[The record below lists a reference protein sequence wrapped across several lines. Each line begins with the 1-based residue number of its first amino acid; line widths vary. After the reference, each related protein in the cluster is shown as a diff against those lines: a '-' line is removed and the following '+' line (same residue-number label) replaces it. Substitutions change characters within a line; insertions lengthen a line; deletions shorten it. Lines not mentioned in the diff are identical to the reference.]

1 MSAILDRMLA
11 IFKSPNYPAYLVY
24 VGWMVVLSYYL
35 ATWGFLAHKDATSG
49 IWEKNGYFDV
59 ATSIFWS
66 FLTVALIVASID
78 LLIRNQL
85 SLLLLANYYILFL
98 FSFAFIYSLLE
109 WHFPG
114 SVKNRESETWRGEIQ
129 SLIMS
134 VTMMTGSGHTTATPA
149 GLRAESVAA
158 IQSLLG
164 LAFVAVFIAK
174 AVSAVS
180 AATPSID
187 E

>member
-1 MSAILDRMLA
+1 
-11 IFKSPNYPAYLVY
+11 
-24 VGWMVVLSYYL
+24 LSYYL
-35 ATWGFLAHKDATSG
+35 ATWQFLAQKVATSG
-49 IWEKNGYFDV
+49 IWKKHGFFDV
-59 ATSIFWS
+59 TTSIFWS
-66 FLTVALIVASID
+66 FSTVVLIVISID

-98 FSFAFIYSLLE
+98 FSFAFIYSLLD
-109 WHFPG
+109 WHFAG
-114 SVKNRESETWRGEIQ
+114 SVENRQSDTWSGEIQ

-134 VTMMTGSGHTTATPA
+134 VTMMTGSGHTTVTPK

-180 AATPSID
+180 AVLPS